1 MWLAIIIVCFIPKHL
16 EVTWEYYLRLLSSSL
31 FILDKKSG
39 ASVRRFEFV
48 IEGGLNYRMS
58 SSSTSNTRAAN
69 GGIAAPAPR
78 SPYAKSCGM
87 YSFHLEPT
95 GIS

>member
-1 MWLAIIIVCFIPKHL
+1 MGLWDYIMLGGWAAMYRVALTILSYKEKELLVMDLDEVGKTMREWKGTQII
-16 EVTWEYYLRLLSSSL
+16 
-31 FILDKKSG
+31 
-39 ASVRRFEFV
+39 
-48 IEGGLNYRMS
+48 
-58 SSSTSNTRAAN
+58 

-78 SPYAKSCGM
+78 SPYARSCGM